1 LNLGAV
7 IIALIA
13 VNNYDS
19 ILSFFHLKNY
29 QFAKKLLKD
38 KRSLDTAI
46 KIEIPKDI
54 KIKS

>member
-1 LNLGAV
+1 MALGAAIV
-7 IIALIA
+7 AGIA

-29 QFAKKLLKD
+29 KFAKRLLKN
-38 KRSLDTAI
+38 KKSLDTPI

-54 KIKS
+54 KFKS